1 MEFMPLNTG
10 QVLNNRYRIVK
21 LLGQGGFGAVYRA
34 WDNNLKG
41 ACALKENLDT
51 STNAQEQFAREA
63 SLLYNLR
70 HANLP
75 RVTDHF
81 VVAGQGQYLV
91 MDYVEGDDLQS
102 MLDRTP
108 GGLPEDKV
116 LIWLGQICDAL
127 GYMHSQNP
135 PVIHRDIKPANIKI
149 TPQEQAILVD
159 FGIAKTYDPNLK
171 TIAGARAVTP
181 GYSPPEQ
188 YGAGK
193 TDARSDIYALGATL
207 FALLNGQ
214 PPPQSVDVLR
224 QAEVMPVLS
233 SRLSPHVRNAVE
245 RAMQFNPDLRFQTT
259 AEFKAALQGSSK
271 PTPVVEAPINKTTLV
286 TPPSQAQVVAP
297 AVKPADFGASY
308 TPAQPAAT
316 TPKKSN
322 SAMTF
327 AVIIIVVLCICSIVG
342 FLGYSYGD
350 NLLRILGL
358 L

>member
-1 MEFMPLNTG
+1 MPLNTG

-41 ACALKENLDT
+41 PCALKENLDV

-70 HANLP
+70 HPNLP

-108 GGLPEDKV
+108 GGLPEDQV
-116 LIWLGQICDAL
+116 LAWIGQICDAL
-127 GYMHSQNP
+127 GYMHSQNS

-149 TPQEQAILVD
+149 TPQGQAILVD
-159 FGIAKTYDPNLK
+159 FGIAKTYDPDLK

-193 TDARSDIYALGATL
+193 TDARTDVYALGATMY
-207 FALLNGQ
+207 ALLNGQ
-214 PPPQSVDVLR
+214 PPPQSVDLLR
-224 QAEVMPVLS
+224 QAESLPVLPA
-233 SRLSPHVRNAVE
+233 RLSPHIRAAVE
-245 RAMQFNPDLRFQTT
+245 RAMQFNPAMRFQTT
-259 AEFKAALQGSSK
+259 AEFKAALQSSSK
-271 PTPVVEAPINKTTLV
+271 PAPVGQAPVDRTTLV
-286 TPPSQAQVVAP
+286 TPPSLAQVAAP
-297 AVKPADFGASY
+297 AVRPADFG
-308 TPAQPAAT
+308 TPYSPVPSSPAA
-316 TPKKSN
+316 PKKTN
-322 SAMTF
+322 SLMTI
-327 AVIIIVVLCICSIVG
+327 AVIVIVLLCICSIVG
-342 FLGYSYGD
+342 YLGYNYGD
-350 NLLRILGL
+350 SLLRMLGL

>member
-1 MEFMPLNTG
+1 MPLNTG

-70 HANLP
+70 HPNLP

-91 MDYVEGDDLQS
+91 MDYVEGDDQQS

-108 GGLPEDKV
+108 GGLPEDQV
-116 LIWLGQICDAL
+116 LVWMGQICDAL
-127 GYMHSQNP
+127 GYMHSQKP

-149 TPQEQAILVD
+149 TPQGQAILVD
-159 FGIAKTYDPNLK
+159 FGIAKTYDANLK

-193 TDARSDIYALGATL
+193 TDGRSDVYALGATMY
-207 FALLNGQ
+207 ALLNGQ
-214 PPPQSVDVLR
+214 PPPQSVDLLR
-224 QAEVMPVLS
+224 QAESLPVLS
-233 SRLSPHVRNAVE
+233 SQLSPHIRAAVE
-245 RAMQFNPDLRFQTT
+245 RAMQFNPDMRFQTT
-259 AEFKAALQGSSK
+259 AEFKAALQSSSK
-271 PTPVVEAPINKTTLV
+271 PTPVGQAPVDRTTLV
-286 TPPSQAQVVAP
+286 TPPSSASVAAP
-297 AVKPADFGASY
+297 AVRPADFG
-308 TPAQPAAT
+308 TPYVPAPPPAAS
-316 TPKKSN
+316 PKKSN
-322 SAMTF
+322 TAMTM
-327 AVIIIVVLCICSIVG
+327 AVIVIVVLCSCTI
-342 FLGYSYGD
+342 LGYLGYNYGD
-350 NLLRILGL
+350 SLLKMLGL

>member
-1 MEFMPLNTG
+1 MPLNTG

-41 ACALKENLDT
+41 PCALKENLDT
-51 STNAQEQFAREA
+51 STNAQDQFAREA

-116 LIWLGQICDAL
+116 LVWMGQICDAL

-181 GYSPPEQ
+181 GFSPPEQ

-193 TDARSDIYALGATL
+193 TDARSDVYALGATMY
-207 FALLNGQ
+207 ALLNGQ
-214 PPPQSVDVLR
+214 PPPQSVDLLR
-224 QAEVMPVLS
+224 QAESLPVLPN
-233 SRLSPHVRNAVE
+233 RLSPHIRAAVE
-245 RAMQFNPDLRFQTT
+245 RAMQFNPDMRFQTT
-259 AEFKAALQGSSK
+259 AEFKAALQSSSK
-271 PTPVVEAPINKTTLV
+271 PTPTGQAPVDKTTLV
-286 TPPSQAQVVAP
+286 TPLSPAQVVAP
-297 AVKPADFGASY
+297 VVRPADFGTSYVPAPSAAAS
-308 TPAQPAAT
+308 
-316 TPKKSN
+316 PKKSN
-322 SAMTF
+322 TAMTI
-327 AVIIIVVLCICSIVG
+327 AVIVVVVLCICAVVG
-342 FLGYSYGD
+342 YLGWNYGD
-350 NLLRILGL
+350 SLLRMLGL